1 MYSVSRARLSHK
13 TNSHWSHRCE
23 SKTFEVRIGV
33 SLCMINRE
41 GESRKR
47 WRRSQVRLIHGWL
60 ICAFYGQARNVVI
73 QVGVKIGIDQEMK
86 TPAKS
91 MEHVICVTIWYARPA
106 LQMHIF
112 KCSVNK
118 FWRFENKSWL
128 NIAIDIESDIWYHVS
143 KQWDSAQPLERAGNK
158 NEIYGQNKVSDM
170 AVIGRHTRTLSQ
182 MWTSCINYLIFRS
195 TSVQEKINQ
204 VKINQTSNL

>member
-1 MYSVSRARLSHK
+1 MFFHIKCL
-13 TNSHWSHRCE
+13 
-23 SKTFEVRIGV
+23 
-33 SLCMINRE
+33 
-41 GESRKR
+41 
-47 WRRSQVRLIHGWL
+47 WL
-60 ICAFYGQARNVVI
+60 Y
-73 QVGVKIGIDQEMK
+73 
-86 TPAKS
+86 
-91 MEHVICVTIWYARPA
+91 
-106 LQMHIF
+106 

-182 MWTSCINYLIFRS
+182 MWTSCINYLIFRP
-195 TSVQEKINQ
+195 TSVPK
-204 VKINQTSNL
+204 VKIKQSSGLWCRAFCVSLIAANYSLGKECNLFLFSMCPLDKPG

>member
-1 MYSVSRARLSHK
+1 MRLSSDHSLFCWCCFILFLNCKLYSVSRARLAHK
-13 TNSHWSHRCE
+13 TNSHWSHTCE

-60 ICAFYGQARNVVI
+60 IRAFYGQARNVVI
-73 QVGVKIGIDQEMK
+73 QGGVKIGIDQEMK

-106 LQMHIF
+106 LQIHIR
-112 KCSVNK
+112 K
-118 FWRFENKSWL
+118 F
-128 NIAIDIESDIWYHVS
+128 HV
-143 KQWDSAQPLERAGNK
+143 
-158 NEIYGQNKVSDM
+158 KVQKHCQS
-170 AVIGRHTRTLSQ
+170 I
-182 MWTSCINYLIFRS
+182 
-195 TSVQEKINQ
+195 Q
-204 VKINQTSNL
+204 VK